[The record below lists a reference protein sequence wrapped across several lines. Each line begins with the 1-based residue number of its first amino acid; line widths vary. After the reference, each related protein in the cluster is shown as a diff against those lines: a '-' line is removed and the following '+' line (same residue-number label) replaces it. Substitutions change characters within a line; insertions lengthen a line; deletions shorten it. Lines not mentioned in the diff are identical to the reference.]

1 MGSLFSRPAW
11 GHIQC
16 LLSAPPV
23 SSPPVLGALVASLQC
38 SAHTHSVSSFCRNL
52 HLRDLEYSPY
62 PWETWLV
69 SYEAKQAVRELSC
82 LNAPQDLQKSS
93 VTVVTK
99 SSVTVVMKS
108 SCSFPCSIPASSC
121 VVSSTGDEASLGGS
135 HLHFTA
141 VTATYNFLAPP
152 SVKRGCSSWLNWG
165 ACLKGF
171 NKVNLRTMMCCA
183 RSAVIWVCEWFFA
196 FVFEWCPDVFSH
208 FELWKHVHAA
218 ADVFVLLLH
227 VSFPISY
234 FFTSLWEAS
243 LFRKCCQTPS
253 WLLFLPVGT
262 AVIWSVASPFLQI
275 TGTSSFQPIIG
286 TGYLRHIDYFILY
299 RTVLKRF
306 YCAKNTKHREVPFSA
321 AVCDMNWS
329 YLLILGVILLLLKTV
344 SCFTNSLLCG
354 FWGTNKSF
362 NVLYFVNLECGNRL
376 TGAQNTVQTWQ
387 LSV

>member
-1 MGSLFSRPAW
+1 MCGEPFLPPSMGTHPV
-11 GHIQC
+11 
-16 LLSAPPV
+16 PPV
-23 SSPPVLGALVASLQC
+23 SPSTGC
-38 SAHTHSVSSFCRNL
+38 SARTHSVSSFCRNL
-52 HLRDLEYSPY
+52 HLRDLEYFPY

-93 VTVVTK
+93 VTVVTR
-99 SSVTVVMKS
+99 S
-108 SCSFPCSIPASSC
+108 SCSFPCNIRASSH

-135 HLHFTA
+135 HLHFPA
-141 VTATYNFLAPP
+141 VMAMCNFLAPP
-152 SVKRGCSSWLNWG
+152 SVKGGCSSWLNWG

-243 LFRKCCQTPS
+243 LFRKRCQTPS

-299 RTVLKRF
+299 RTVLKRL

-321 AVCDMNWS
+321 TVCDMNWS
-329 YLLILGVILLLLKTV
+329 YLLMLSVILLLWKTV

-376 TGAQNTVQTWQ
+376 IGAQNTVQTWQ